1 MNMHIADEHD
11 HANCTW
17 GYLTADRSS
26 TLEVCGGGKVN
37 KYGKNRQISAK
48 ISYIRGGSITQ
59 IWSILTIFIHK
70 YPPLQDIKT
79 SGFRVWIRHLPEW
92 SWCAAQSWWNTARK
106 TLKVEGETSTWGQK
120 NRKKKTS
127 QAHELGLFIVMVLY
141 NVHCTM
147 GTCSPT
153 MSLYRSWSSTWTM
166 NICSFFGFSPFK

>member
-70 YPPLQDIKT
+70 YPPLQDIRT
-79 SGFRVWIRHLPEW
+79 SGFRVWIRHLPQW

-127 QAHELGLFIVMVLY
+127 SRTGFVYCHGTVQCTLY
-141 NVHCTM
+141 NGYMFPYNEPV
-147 GTCSPT
+147 
-153 MSLYRSWSSTWTM
+153 
-166 NICSFFGFSPFK
+166 PFMVVYLNNEHM